1 MLAVVPQRVQAQLQ
15 QKVQPPPLQRY
26 AQCYSTLLNLAQPG
40 TLLLSLN
47 IQILLFISFQTTTTT
62 TQAPKFVPLKQ
73 AELFSEGCGDSK
85 SCFRIPSKCDFN
97 CKVMV
102 SYEKEG
108 LDMVFKLVGYSDG
121 YIAVGLSPDNDQMGE
136 DLTTA
141 CYLNQGMY

>member
-1 MLAVVPQRVQAQLQ
+1 M
-15 QKVQPPPLQRY
+15 
-26 AQCYSTLLNLAQPG
+26 
-40 TLLLSLN
+40 
-47 IQILLFISFQTTTTT
+47 
-62 TQAPKFVPLKQ
+62 PLKQ
-73 AELFSEGCGDSK
+73 AELFEAGCGDSK

-97 CKVMV
+97 CKAMV

-141 CYLNQGMY
+141 CYLNQGKYVLIFVTTFYFLPNVTIFFNLIKFDLIFIITNLISL